1 MIEERIILP
10 KLQGHYC
17 FACGTENPIGL
28 NLKFYRSGE
37 TVRTDI
43 TLGQYHEGW
52 QNMAHGGIITT
63 LVDETM
69 SWTIMYFKRVFFVTR
84 KIEIKYVK
92 PVLIGTPIT
101 VIGRIKEK
109 AKPPLIRA
117 NAEIRDDR
125 GGLLVRGGGEF
136 VEVPQEKLASV
147 PDGLKADMQALYDQ
161 F

>member
-1 MIEERIILP
+1 MNEERMMLP

-69 SWTIMYFKRVFFVTR
+69 SWTVMYFRRVFFVTR

-109 AKPPLIRA
+109 AKPPLIRT
-117 NAEIRDDR
+117 NAEIRDER
-125 GGLLVRGGGEF
+125 GGLLVKGGGEF

>member
-1 MIEERIILP
+1 
-10 KLQGHYC
+10 
-17 FACGTENPIGL
+17 
-28 NLKFYRSGE
+28 
-37 TVRTDI
+37 
-43 TLGQYHEGW
+43 
-52 QNMAHGGIITT
+52 MAHGGIITT

-101 VIGRIKEK
+101 VIGRIKDS
-109 AKPPLIRA
+109 AKPPLIRST
-117 NAEIRDDR
+117 AEIRDEK

-136 VEVPQEKLASV
+136 VEVPQEKLSSV
-147 PDGLKADMQALYDQ
+147 PEGLKADMQALYDQ